1 MREPHAKG
9 EASARE
15 GGGEGG
21 MKGGNER
28 KGVAARSRVLSR
40 QAYYYFLFFQ

>member
-9 EASARE
+9 EASAR
-15 GGGEGG
+15 EGG